1 MSGQTVASLIEK
13 LQPGGPGPSHAWCA
27 QCAALLDVDGTAVS
41 LYFDGSQLLWHSDP
55 DGARLDDLQ
64 FTLGEGPGLD
74 AARDGALCL
83 VADLSRTYG
92 SRWPMFAAQ
101 ARELGI
107 RAVFA
112 FPLRLGALRV
122 GALTCHRRT
131 PRRLTPESA
140 VDALTLADALTL
152 FLLGGRHS
160 RTRVLR
166 PADLH
171 RSEVH
176 QATGMLSVH
185 LRVPLAS
192 ALARLR
198 AHAFAT
204 DRPIADVARD
214 VVAGRLRL
222 PRDATSA

>member
-1 MSGQTVASLIEK
+1 MSGQTVANLIEK
-13 LQPGGPGPSHAWCA
+13 LQPGGPGPSRLWCA
-27 QCAALLDVDGTAVS
+27 QCAVLLDVDGTAIS
-41 LYFDGSQLLWHSDP
+41 LHFDGSQLLWHSDP

-83 VADLSRTYG
+83 VADLSRCG

-131 PRRLTPESA
+131 PHRLAPESA
-140 VDALTLADALTL
+140 AGALTLADALTL
-152 FLLGGRHS
+152 FLLGGRHAGP
-160 RTRVLR
+160 RFLN

-176 QATGMLSVH
+176 QATGILSVH

-204 DRPIADVARD
+204 ERPITEVARD